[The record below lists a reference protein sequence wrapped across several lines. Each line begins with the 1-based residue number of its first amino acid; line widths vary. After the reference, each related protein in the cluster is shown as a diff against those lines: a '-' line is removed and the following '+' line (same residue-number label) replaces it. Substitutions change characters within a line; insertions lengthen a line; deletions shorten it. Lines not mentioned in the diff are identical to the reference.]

1 MDKILEGSL
10 AGFEVPDLLAFVG
23 QGGRTGVLVLER
35 PDNETKLF
43 FREGRLVYA
52 SSTHEML
59 RFGATLVRLG
69 KVSAPV
75 LDRALQKYR
84 GARIGQALLLEKLV
98 TEEELAAYLKVHVSE
113 VIFHTFPWG
122 DGLFTFYDRVPPPL
136 TAVTLEMDLV
146 NLVLEGVRR
155 LEPGESLN
163 QLFAD
168 RERVVEAHVNPE
180 QVKQGAAL
188 TQEEWRVFFL
198 VDGRRTIHE
207 ICQLVAGAEDRPT
220 LQILYR
226 LLLAR
231 FVALAPVR
239 RDHKPALPKEA
250 AGTQKM
256 PELRPEA
263 SPAAP
268 AVEFSHAVPMRKPED
283 DTHEIVNRKAQQY
296 LANASRLTVSRLI
309 LVSPDANEASF
320 PLIRD
325 SYTLGRHRNN
335 DIVISDAKVSSF
347 HGRIDRGADGFHVVD
362 LKSRNGCWVNGKR
375 VENALLKTGDE
386 LRVGA
391 AKLVYKVD
399 YTSAVGRQ
407 S

>member
-1 MDKILEGSL
+1 MEKILEGSL
-10 AGFEVPDLLAFVG
+10 AGFEVPDLLAFLG

-35 PDNETKLF
+35 PDTETKLF
-43 FREGRLVYA
+43 FRGGRVVYA

-75 LDRALQKYR
+75 LDGALQKYR
-84 GARIGQALLLEKLV
+84 GARIGQALLSEGLV
-98 TEEELAAYLKVHVSE
+98 SEEELAAFLKIHVSE

-122 DGLFTFYDRVPPPL
+122 DGLFTFYDHVPPPA

-155 LEPGESLN
+155 QDPGASLN
-163 QLFAD
+163 ALLGD
-168 RERVVEAHVNPE
+168 REQVVEAHVNPE
-180 QVKQGAAL
+180 RVKQGAAL
-188 TQEEWRVFFL
+188 TREEWRVFFL

-207 ICQLVAGAEDRPT
+207 ICQLVAGAEDKAT

-226 LLLAR
+226 LVRAR
-231 FVALAPVR
+231 FVGLTAHPPDRKPEAVREAP
-239 RDHKPALPKEA
+239 A
-250 AGTQKM
+250 TQLM
-256 PELRPEA
+256 PERPPEVA
-263 SPAAP
+263 PP
-268 AVEFSHAVPMRKPED
+268 AVEFSHALSLRKTED
-283 DTHEIVNRKAQQY
+283 DTREIVSKKARQY
-296 LANASRLTVSRLI
+296 MADAGKLTVSRLI
-309 LVSPDANEASF
+309 LVAPDGNETSF

-335 DIVISDAKVSSF
+335 DIVITDPKVSSF
-347 HGRIDRGADGFHVVD
+347 HGRIDRAAEGFHIVD

-375 VENALLKTGDE
+375 MEDALLHTGDE
-386 LRVGA
+386 IRVGA
-391 AKLVYKVD
+391 ARLVYKVD
-399 YTSAVGRQ
+399 YTSAVGV

>member
-1 MDKILEGSL
+1 MEKILEGSL
-10 AGFEVPDLLAFVG
+10 AGFEVPDLLAFLG

-35 PDNETKLF
+35 PDTETKLF
-43 FREGRLVYA
+43 FREGRVVYA

-84 GARIGQALLLEKLV
+84 GARIGQALLSEKLV
-98 TEEELAAYLKVHVSE
+98 SEEELAAFLKVHVSE

-122 DGLFTFYDRVPPPL
+122 DGLFTFYDQVPPPA
-136 TAVTLEMDLV
+136 TAVTLDMDLV

-155 LEPGESLN
+155 QDPGDALN
-163 QLFAD
+163 ELLGD
-168 RERVVEAHVNPE
+168 RDRVVEAHANPE
-180 QVKQGAAL
+180 RVKQDASL
-188 TQEEWRVFFL
+188 TREEWRIFFL

-207 ICQLVAGAEDRPT
+207 ICQLVAGAEGTAT

-226 LLLAR
+226 LLRAR
-231 FVALAPVR
+231 LVGLAPHPPDRKASVAR
-239 RDHKPALPKEA
+239 EA

-256 PELRPEA
+256 PELKAEA
-263 SPAAP
+263 PPS
-268 AVEFSHAVPMRKPED
+268 VEFSHALPLRKAED
-283 DTHEIVNRKAQQY
+283 DTHEIVNKKAQQY

-309 LVSPDANEASF
+309 LVAPDGNETSSF

-335 DIVISDAKVSSF
+335 DIVITDAKVSSF
-347 HGRIDRGADGFHVVD
+347 HGRIDRNPDGFHIVD

-375 VENALLKTGDE
+375 TEDALLKTGDE
-386 LRVGA
+386 IRVGA

-399 YTSAVGRQ
+399 HTSAVGV

>member
-1 MDKILEGSL
+1 MEKILEGSL
-10 AGFEVPDLLAFVG
+10 AGFEVPDLLAFLG

-35 PDNETKLF
+35 PDTETKLF
-43 FREGRLVYA
+43 FRGGRVVYA

-75 LDRALQKYR
+75 LDGALQKYR
-84 GARIGQALLLEKLV
+84 GARIGQALLSEGLV
-98 TEEELAAYLKVHVSE
+98 SEEELAAFLKIHVSE

-122 DGLFTFYDRVPPPL
+122 DGLFTFYDHVPPPA

-155 LEPGESLN
+155 QDPGASLN
-163 QLFAD
+163 ALLGD
-168 RERVVEAHVNPE
+168 REQVVEAHVNPE
-180 QVKQGAAL
+180 RVKQGAAL
-188 TQEEWRVFFL
+188 TREEWRVFFL

-207 ICQLVAGAEDRPT
+207 ICQLVAGAEDKAT

-226 LLLAR
+226 LVRAR
-231 FVALAPVR
+231 FVGLTAHPPDRKPEAVREAP
-239 RDHKPALPKEA
+239 A
-250 AGTQKM
+250 TQLM
-256 PELRPEA
+256 PERPPEVA
-263 SPAAP
+263 PP
-268 AVEFSHAVPMRKPED
+268 AVEFSHAPSLRKTED
-283 DTHEIVNRKAQQY
+283 DTREIVSKKARQY
-296 LANASRLTVSRLI
+296 MADAGKLTVSRLI
-309 LVSPDANEASF
+309 LVAPDGNETSF

-335 DIVISDAKVSSF
+335 DIVITDPKVSSF
-347 HGRIDRGADGFHVVD
+347 HGRIDRAAEGFHIVD

-375 VENALLKTGDE
+375 MEDALLHTGDE
-386 LRVGA
+386 IRVGA
-391 AKLVYKVD
+391 ARLVYKVD
-399 YTSAVGRQ
+399 YTSAVGV

>member
-1 MDKILEGSL
+1 MEKILEGSL
-10 AGFEVPDLLAFVG
+10 AGFEVPDLLAFLG

-35 PDNETKLF
+35 PDTETKLF
-43 FREGRLVYA
+43 FREGRVVYA

-75 LDRALQKYR
+75 LDGALQKYR
-84 GARIGQALLLEKLV
+84 GARIGQALLSEGLV
-98 TEEELAAYLKVHVSE
+98 SEEELAAFLKVHVSE

-122 DGLFTFYDRVPPPL
+122 DGLFTFYDQVPPPA

-155 LEPGESLN
+155 QDPGESLN
-163 QLFAD
+163 ELLGD

-180 QVKQGAAL
+180 RVKQGAAL
-188 TQEEWRVFFL
+188 TREEWRVFFL

-207 ICQLVAGAEDRPT
+207 ICQLVAGTEDKAT

-226 LLLAR
+226 LVRSR
-231 FVALAPVR
+231 FVGLAPR
-239 RDHKPALPKEA
+239 RPDRKPGVPKEVV
-250 AGTQKM
+250 GTQKM
-256 PELRPEA
+256 PELKPEQ
-263 SPAAP
+263 AP
-268 AVEFSHAVPMRKPED
+268 SVEFSHALPPKKAED
-283 DTHEIVNRKAQQY
+283 DTHEIVSRKAEQY
-296 LANASRLTVSRLI
+296 LANAVKLTVSRLI
-309 LVSPDANEASF
+309 LVAADGNETSF

-335 DIVISDAKVSSF
+335 DIVITDPKVSSF
-347 HGRIDRGADGFHVVD
+347 HGRIDRNPDGFHIVD

-375 VENALLKTGDE
+375 LEDALLKTGDE
-386 LRVGA
+386 IRVGA
-391 AKLVYKVD
+391 ARLVYKVE
-399 YTSAVGRQ
+399 YTSAVGV